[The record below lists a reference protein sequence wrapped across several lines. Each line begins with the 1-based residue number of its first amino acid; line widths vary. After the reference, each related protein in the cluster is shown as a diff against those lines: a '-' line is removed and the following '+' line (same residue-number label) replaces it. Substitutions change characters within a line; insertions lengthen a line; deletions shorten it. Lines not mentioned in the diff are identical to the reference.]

1 MSNTKAN
8 NRLRK
13 THSTDLHLTNYTE
26 RSDFNVAMKKLYS
39 ERKFWIF
46 MMGQDWFNRQ
56 AERYLQNWTESGYAW
71 TPDNDYTVD
80 RVVFEH
86 GPDRQATWF

>member
-13 THSTDLHLTNYTE
+13 TKSTDLELTTHWK
-26 RSDFNVAMKKLYS
+26 RSQFDVAMKKLYS
-39 ERKFWIF
+39 ERRFWIF

-56 AERYLQNWTESGYAW
+56 AERYLQNWTESGSPF

-80 RVVFEH
+80 RILWEYEH
-86 GPDRQATWF
+86 P